1 MKLAQGRSYM
11 VEFTKVK
18 SNASSSI
25 PYSLLLGTL
34 RAEDGDGSKN
44 VAEKVNSCS
53 FNLHR
58 DYSKSLT
65 LSDVGE
71 PS

>member
-25 PYSLLLGTL
+25 LYSLLFCNLTL
-34 RAEDGDGSKN
+34 REAIHET
-44 VAEKVNSCS
+44 VAIVQPTCDK
-53 FNLHR
+53 R
-58 DYSKSLT
+58 MD
-65 LSDVGE
+65 
-71 PS
+71 

>member
-25 PYSLLLGTL
+25 LYSLLFCNLTL
-34 RAEDGDGSKN
+34 REAIHET
-44 VAEKVNSCS
+44 VAIVQPTCDK
-53 FNLHR
+53 R
-58 DYSKSLT
+58 MDKSY
-65 LSDVGE
+65 
-71 PS
+71 